1 MESRA
6 KAERPYRRF
15 SPHNRARCQRVYSA
29 PMRHPLLV
37 LGTILVSFA
46 LISCGPNPHDP
57 KETYLLVTSNIKIPY
72 WQEALAGLNRAGSE
86 MKVTVAMV
94 GPNRYDAKAQR
105 EDLQTAIH
113 DKPAGILISAAD
125 PDLVTADIDSAVQQ
139 GIPVI
144 TIDSDAPESK
154 RLFFIGS
161 DNYRIGRL
169 GGELLVKT
177 LGGKGNVVMF
187 TYPHQNNL
195 IERQHGYESAFE
207 GHPNIQVNQAVDVQG
222 DPAIAYKTAKQLLSS
237 KAKID
242 AFVCLEAVA
251 CPQVGDV
258 VSETNTTGKVTVMGM
273 DTDRSTL
280 KWIQEGVITATI
292 AQKPYTMAYLGVKL
306 LDEIHHH
313 MPASLTAD
321 FAQDSSS
328 RLPSRVDTGSFIVDK
343 QNVSKF
349 TGQQR

>member
-1 MESRA
+1 
-6 KAERPYRRF
+6 
-15 SPHNRARCQRVYSA
+15 
-29 PMRHPLLV
+29 MRHPLLV
-37 LGTILVSFA
+37 FGAILLSFA
-46 LISCGPNPHDP
+46 LISCGPLPHDS

-144 TIDSDAPESK
+144 TIDSDAPASK
-154 RLFFIGS
+154 RLFFVGS
-161 DNYRIGRL
+161 DNYRLGRL
-169 GGELLVKT
+169 GGDLLVKL

-187 TYPHQNNL
+187 TYPRQNNL
-195 IERQHGYESAFE
+195 IERQHGYEGAFE
-207 GHPNIQVNQAVDVQG
+207 GSPNIHVNQAVDVQG
-222 DPAIAYKTAKQLLSS
+222 DPAIAYKTAKQLLGA
-237 KAKID
+237 KAKVD

-258 VSETNTTGKVTVMGM
+258 VSETNATGKVTIMAM

-280 KWIQEGVITATI
+280 KWIQQGVISATI
-292 AQKPYTMAYLGVKL
+292 AQRPYTMAYLGVKL
-306 LDEIHHH
+306 LDDIHHH
-313 MPASLTAD
+313 MPASLTAN
-321 FAQDSSS
+321 FAQDAFAQ
-328 RLPSRVDTGSFIVDK
+328 LPSFVDTGTFVVDK
-343 QNVSKF
+343 QNVSKLM
-349 TGQQR
+349 GEQK

>member
-1 MESRA
+1 
-6 KAERPYRRF
+6 
-15 SPHNRARCQRVYSA
+15 
-29 PMRHPLLV
+29 MRHPLLV
-37 LGTILVSFA
+37 LGIILVSFV
-46 LISCGPNPHDP
+46 LTSCGPLPHDP
-57 KETYLLVTSNIKIPY
+57 KETYILVTSNIKIPY

-94 GPNRYDAKAQR
+94 GPNRYDAKAER

-169 GGELLVKT
+169 GGDLLVNL

-207 GHPNIQVNQAVDVQG
+207 GHPNLQINQAVDIQG
-222 DPAIAYKTAKQLLSS
+222 DPAIAYKTAKQLLGT
-237 KAKID
+237 KAKVD

-258 VSETNTTGKVTVMGM
+258 VNETNMTGKVTILAM

-280 KWIQEGVITATI
+280 KWIQQGVISATI

-306 LDEIHHH
+306 LDDLHHH
-313 MPASLTAD
+313 RPASFAAD
-321 FAQDSSS
+321 FAQDPMSPM
-328 RLPSRVDTGSFIVDK
+328 PSRVDTGTFIVDK

-349 TGQQR
+349 LEQKR

>member
-1 MESRA
+1 MTN
-6 KAERPYRRF
+6 RR
-15 SPHNRARCQRVYSA
+15 
-29 PMRHPLLV
+29 LV
-37 LGTILVSFA
+37 LSTMLAFFA
-46 LISCGPNPHDP
+46 LTSCAPLPHDP
-57 KETYLLVTSNIKIPY
+57 QETYILVTTNTRIPY

-105 EDLQTAIH
+105 EDLQTATH
-113 DKPAGILISAAD
+113 AKPPGIPPPPAD

-144 TIDSDAPESK
+144 TIDADAPASK

-169 GGELLVKT
+169 GGELLVKS

-187 TYPHQNNL
+187 TYPRQNNL
-195 IERQHGYESAFE
+195 IERQHGYESVLE
-207 GHPNIQVNQAVDVQG
+207 GYPNIQVNQAVDVQG
-222 DPAIAYKTAKQLLSS
+222 DPAVAYKTSKQLLSA
-237 KAKID
+237 KAKVD

-258 VSETNTTGKVTVMGM
+258 VSETNRAGKVTIMAM

-280 KWIQEGVITATI
+280 KWIQQGVITATI
-292 AQKPYTMAYLGVKL
+292 AQRPYTMAY
-306 LDEIHHH
+306 
-313 MPASLTAD
+313 
-321 FAQDSSS
+321 
-328 RLPSRVDTGSFIVDK
+328 
-343 QNVSKF
+343 
-349 TGQQR
+349 

>member
-1 MESRA
+1 MA
-6 KAERPYRRF
+6 
-15 SPHNRARCQRVYSA
+15 NR
-29 PMRHPLLV
+29 LLV
-37 LGTILVSFA
+37 LSATVVFFALVS
-46 LISCGPNPHDP
+46 CGGPPHDS
-57 KETYLLVTSNIKIPY
+57 KETYLLVTANTKIPY

-94 GPNRYDAKAQR
+94 GPNRYDAKEQR
-105 EDLQTAIH
+105 EALQTAIH

-125 PDLVTADIDSAVQQ
+125 PDVVTADIDSAVQQ

-144 TIDSDAPESK
+144 TIDSDAPASK

-161 DNYRIGRL
+161 DNYSIGRL

-187 TYPHQNNL
+187 TYPRQNNL
-195 IERQHGYESAFE
+195 IERQHGYESVFE
-207 GHPNIQVNQAVDVQG
+207 GHPNLQVNQAVDVQG

-258 VSETNTTGKVTVMGM
+258 VNETNTTGKVTIMAM

-280 KWIQEGVITATI
+280 KWIQQGVITATI
-292 AQKPYTMAYLGVKL
+292 AQKPYTMAYLGVKM
-306 LDEIHHH
+306 LDDIHHH
-313 MPASLTAD
+313 MPASLTSD

-328 RLPSRVDTGSFIVDK
+328 RLPSRVDTGAFIVDK

-349 TGQQR
+349 MEQQR

>member
-1 MESRA
+1 
-6 KAERPYRRF
+6 
-15 SPHNRARCQRVYSA
+15 
-29 PMRHPLLV
+29 MRHRLLV
-37 LGTILVSFA
+37 LSTSLVFFA
-46 LISCGPNPHDP
+46 VISCGPLPHDT
-57 KETYLLVTSNIKIPY
+57 KETYILVTSNTKIPY

-113 DKPAGILISAAD
+113 DKPSGILISAAD
-125 PDLVTADIDSAVQQ
+125 PELVTADIDSAVQQ

-328 RLPSRVDTGSFIVDK
+328 QLPSRVDTGSFIVDK